1 EEDVDDDE
9 DDMESDSEGEEES
22 DGEPDEE
29 EIKERRR
36 RNKSTTKGVK
46 RGRGARQTSAAPRK
60 PAAKKVKTVSGE
72 AITAERK
79 KAVPKVRAARKP
91 KSTTNGNVTAVPSMV
106 NNLYDAVFAGNT
118 DDHDEA
124 ATGWIKKYQEN
135 SVDGMKEM
143 INFIL
148 KCCGCD
154 NEVTNYDI
162 EDQESAST
170 TLAEIQDAFSTQQTA
185 DYPLTSK
192 SPAFRKFRQ
201 NLSGFVNSLVAAVV
215 SEDLITHDRELLE
228 NMLVWI
234 SAMSSSTLR
243 QFRHTATVFALD
255 MVSHFSASSRDLRK
269 LAGNANRQKD
279 AEEKKAS
286 PNEGRIADLVKSV
299 EERQEKYEAIEV
311 LLKDI
316 FDTVFVHRYRDI
328 DPKIR
333 IDCVQEL
340 SNWITI
346 LPEKFFDG
354 QYIRYLGWV
363 LSDTVAATRLEV
375 VKSLTKLFRHKDQ
388 VAGLRTFTERF
399 KARLVEM
406 GTSDVDTSVRAAT
419 IELLDIMREVGFLGS
434 EEVETIGRL
443 LFDPE
448 QKVRRAVAPFFVENI
463 NDLYETQLE
472 EIGGKEAVE
481 EVLGGGEDAE
491 EYEGPTLAWIKL
503 KCLVKV
509 LASYDQADATND
521 DGPSQSLLAET
532 TSGLVMKVDEI
543 ASRLWFAGAV
553 LWDELEEVRD
563 WEGMARYLLYD
574 HSASRTEGEDDS
586 EDLEKQVKKAVAL
599 DTKEDVILLQMLH
612 ASVTG
617 CIWKEPPTDKK
628 NSQPVSHIFEIEKFQ
643 ELVSRSLT
651 PLIPQLLR
659 KFGPV
664 PDAASSVLRLV
675 KLMKLTVFQDLRL
688 GNAYSTL
695 LDDINRQF
703 LTHAD
708 EVVLRQASQAL
719 GHAKTFLD
727 LREVTE
733 SKLTQLK
740 EETISN
746 LVAIVGS
753 KDAAT
758 FKFSDSSLTG
768 LINTVRRLEYL
779 SGISDC
785 TETLETPPTASKNSK
800 TKAKA
805 PALIPINVLLSLLE
819 RGTSKDEL
827 EEELTLR
834 LLRSLD
840 YYFMW
845 KIVSLNKSLD
855 FRQPPDDAEIDA
867 LQDTKQQVIRQ
878 ITTIL
883 TSRSSIDAVKLSAA
897 STLLDLTTLFVAAK
911 DQRLVSVSSSLDSQ
925 TQSQLMAV
933 FDHLEKSFGKAIGQ
947 KMEPDEHAAPE
958 DDDDEDEEET
968 GEETKV
974 MAEQKLCE
982 FTSKIILAVLGKL
995 VEQKTWR
1002 KRLGRNQAR
1011 LGPNYKEVVNHL
1023 DRASVGRPGMRRGA
1037 QQKPTAQLGYQKKDA
1052 KSAEKVIDSE
1062 DEQEN
1067 GEGEEVDDQGDAET
1081 GVEEE
1086 AEVEK

>member
-1 EEDVDDDE
+1 
-9 DDMESDSEGEEES
+9 M
-22 DGEPDEE
+22 
-29 EIKERRR
+29 
-36 RNKSTTKGVK
+36 
-46 RGRGARQTSAAPRK
+46 
-60 PAAKKVKTVSGE
+60 
-72 AITAERK
+72 
-79 KAVPKVRAARKP
+79 
-91 KSTTNGNVTAVPSMV
+91 
-106 NNLYDAVFAGNT
+106 
-118 DDHDEA
+118 
-124 ATGWIKKYQEN
+124 
-135 SVDGMKEM
+135 
-143 INFIL
+143 
-148 KCCGCD
+148 
-154 NEVTNYDI
+154 TNYDI

-628 NSQPVSHIFEIEKFQ
+628 NSQPVSHIF
-643 ELVSRSLT
+643 VSH
-651 PLIPQLLR
+651 
-659 KFGPV
+659 
-664 PDAASSVLRLV
+664 
-675 KLMKLTVFQDLRL
+675 
-688 GNAYSTL
+688 N
-695 LDDINRQF
+695 
-703 LTHAD
+703 
-708 EVVLRQASQAL
+708 
-719 GHAKTFLD
+719 
-727 LREVTE
+727 
-733 SKLTQLK
+733 
-740 EETISN
+740 
-746 LVAIVGS
+746 
-753 KDAAT
+753 
-758 FKFSDSSLTG
+758 
-768 LINTVRRLEYL
+768 
-779 SGISDC
+779 
-785 TETLETPPTASKNSK
+785 
-800 TKAKA
+800 
-805 PALIPINVLLSLLE
+805 
-819 RGTSKDEL
+819 
-827 EEELTLR
+827 
-834 LLRSLD
+834 
-840 YYFMW
+840 YF
-845 KIVSLNKSLD
+845 N
-855 FRQPPDDAEIDA
+855 
-867 LQDTKQQVIRQ
+867 
-878 ITTIL
+878 
-883 TSRSSIDAVKLSAA
+883 
-897 STLLDLTTLFVAAK
+897 
-911 DQRLVSVSSSLDSQ
+911 
-925 TQSQLMAV
+925 
-933 FDHLEKSFGKAIGQ
+933 
-947 KMEPDEHAAPE
+947 
-958 DDDDEDEEET
+958 
-968 GEETKV
+968 
-974 MAEQKLCE
+974 
-982 FTSKIILAVLGKL
+982 
-995 VEQKTWR
+995 
-1002 KRLGRNQAR
+1002 
-1011 LGPNYKEVVNHL
+1011 
-1023 DRASVGRPGMRRGA
+1023 
-1037 QQKPTAQLGYQKKDA
+1037 
-1052 KSAEKVIDSE
+1052 
-1062 DEQEN
+1062 
-1067 GEGEEVDDQGDAET
+1067 
-1081 GVEEE
+1081 
-1086 AEVEK
+1086 

>member
-1 EEDVDDDE
+1 
-9 DDMESDSEGEEES
+9 
-22 DGEPDEE
+22 
-29 EIKERRR
+29 
-36 RNKSTTKGVK
+36 
-46 RGRGARQTSAAPRK
+46 
-60 PAAKKVKTVSGE
+60 
-72 AITAERK
+72 
-79 KAVPKVRAARKP
+79 
-91 KSTTNGNVTAVPSMV
+91 
-106 NNLYDAVFAGNT
+106 
-118 DDHDEA
+118 
-124 ATGWIKKYQEN
+124 
-135 SVDGMKEM
+135 
-143 INFIL
+143 
-148 KCCGCD
+148 
-154 NEVTNYDI
+154 VTNYDI

-255 MVSHFSASSRDLRK
+255 MVSHFSASSRDLRT

-299 EERQEKYEAIEV
+299 EERQEKYEAIEM

-354 QYIRYLGWV
+354 QYIRYLGWT

-388 VAGLRTFTERF
+388 VAGLRAFTERF
-399 KARLVEM
+399 KVRLVEM

-463 NDLYETQLE
+463 NDLYKTQLE
-472 EIGGKEAVE
+472 ELGGQEAVE
-481 EVLGGGEDAE
+481 EVLGGGEDNE

-509 LASYDQADATND
+509 LASYDQADANKD
-521 DGPSQSLLAET
+521 DGASPSLLAET

-586 EDLEKQVKKAVAL
+586 EDVKKRVKKAFAL

-617 CIWKEPPTDKK
+617 CIWKDAPTDKK
-628 NSQPVSHIFEIEKFQ
+628 KTSQPVSVTYSFHAISFTNTLQRPPKEIEKSQ
-643 ELVSRSLT
+643 ESVSRSLT

-733 SKLTQLK
+733 SKLNQLK

-785 TETLETPPTASKNSK
+785 TETLETPPTASKNLK
-800 TKAKA
+800 TKAKTL
-805 PALIPINVLLSLLE
+805 ALIPINVLLSLLE

-827 EEELTLR
+827 EVELTLR

-845 KIVSLNKSLD
+845 KIVSLNQSLD

-911 DQRLVSVSSSLDSQ
+911 DQRLVSVSSALDSQ

-968 GEETKV
+968 NEGTKV

-1037 QQKPTAQLGYQKKDA
+1037 QQKPTAQLGYQKKGA

-1067 GEGEEVDDQGDAET
+1067 EEGEEVDDQGDAET

-1086 AEVEK
+1086 AEVEKLASKNSTPDPEVELHDEHDEDEEMVDV